1 MDQQRVVGKGLAV
14 HAALKMHHEKRL
26 SEVVEV
32 RNPCNHA
39 FSNQTFQGVP
49 HGSRRK
55 LRRVD
60 NFFAGQRSQVLDD
73 PGDFRRA
80 GRLPVTPRQIHMSTR

>member
-1 MDQQRVVGKGLAV
+1 MGQQWVVGKGLAV
-14 HAALKMHHEKRL
+14 HAALKMHHEKCL

-32 RNPCNHA
+32 RNPRNHA
-39 FSNQTFQGVP
+39 FSNQTFQGVA

-60 NFFAGQRSQVLDD
+60 NLFARQRSQILDD
-73 PGDFRRA
+73 PDDFRRA
-80 GRLPVTPRQIHMSTR
+80 GRLPVTQRQIHVTTQ